1 MDLNKYLNETAA
13 PETQYSK
20 EEYAAMKKAEREAVW
35 MQVDARMGEV
45 LADAPALQE
54 FLNFMSQS
62 RNSLPNQLLLSGQ
75 NADIT
80 DARTFQQWKDAGRH
94 IRTGEEGYTAI
105 VGQVY
110 ENNGRKASGYNI
122 GKVFDITQTRGRPVP
137 PPAEYQVDELIA
149 GSIESSP
156 VPIQISDSLPDGI
169 QAQYVPKNRTIYVRN
184 GMDAGTTLCAIVRE
198 CAQADFHKD
207 YTYNRQAYAAPSYC
221 AAYMVAHRY
230 GLDTA
235 AFNFDR
241 VVALYRN
248 LGKDKFWEVIDNARA
263 IAPALEGEPL
273 RESLY
278 KQLLKLSPD
287 ELVGFDCAWQEYR
300 RIANSP
306 QLIAAACII
315 NGGTSDDRFDY
326 FKNWL
331 ILQGQYV
338 FRQALKDPDALAEF
352 KIPFND
358 TEWED
363 CGYLTS
369 LAFVGRAL
377 PTYFAQ
383 EGIAKELRRKY
394 PALLQA
400 PGALDAEIMRVL
412 LYPNRKQE
420 QAFDRYLLGLE
431 VQHYI
436 DISGLDSYDK
446 FYLEHISCR
455 WEWDYLRESIREE
468 TPQPRQ
474 GKLSPDIASTLPKL
488 WKKRLAWDAEQR
500 TSLHHRGEER

>member
-1 MDLNKYLNETAA
+1 MT
-13 PETQYSK
+13 
-20 EEYAAMKKAEREAVW
+20 
-35 MQVDARMGEV
+35 
-45 LADAPALQE
+45 
-54 FLNFMSQS
+54 
-62 RNSLPNQLLLSGQ
+62 
-75 NADIT
+75 
-80 DARTFQQWKDAGRH
+80 
-94 IRTGEEGYTAI
+94 
-105 VGQVY
+105 
-110 ENNGRKASGYNI
+110 
-122 GKVFDITQTRGRPVP
+122 
-137 PPAEYQVDELIA
+137 
-149 GSIESSP
+149 
-156 VPIQISDSLPDGI
+156 
-169 QAQYVPKNRTIYVRN
+169 
-184 GMDAGTTLCAIVRE
+184 
-198 CAQADFHKD
+198 
-207 YTYNRQAYAAPSYC
+207 
-221 AAYMVAHRY
+221 
-230 GLDTA
+230 
-235 AFNFDR
+235 
-241 VVALYRN
+241 
-248 LGKDKFWEVIDNARA
+248 KDKFWEAIDNARA

-278 KQLLKLSPD
+278 KQLLTLFPD

-306 QLIAAACII
+306 QLIASACII

-352 KIPFND
+352 KIPFDD

-400 PGALDAEIMRVL
+400 PGALDDEIAATFLVAEILRGLREANISCRM
-412 LYPNRKQE
+412 
-420 QAFDRYLLGLE
+420 FDSGLGISLFRDNSTRTRFSFASACNLLGLE

-500 TSLHHRGEER
+500 TRLHHRGEER

>member
-1 MDLNKYLNETAA
+1 
-13 PETQYSK
+13 
-20 EEYAAMKKAEREAVW
+20 MKK
-35 MQVDARMGEV
+35 MQNW
-45 LADAPALQE
+45 QE
-54 FLNFMSQS
+54 
-62 RNSLPNQLLLSGQ
+62 
-75 NADIT
+75 
-80 DARTFQQWKDAGRH
+80 
-94 IRTGEEGYTAI
+94 
-105 VGQVY
+105 
-110 ENNGRKASGYNI
+110 NI
-122 GKVFDITQTRGRPVP
+122 PMT
-137 PPAEYQVDELIA
+137 
-149 GSIESSP
+149 
-156 VPIQISDSLPDGI
+156 
-169 QAQYVPKNRTIYVRN
+169 
-184 GMDAGTTLCAIVRE
+184 
-198 CAQADFHKD
+198 
-207 YTYNRQAYAAPSYC
+207 
-221 AAYMVAHRY
+221 
-230 GLDTA
+230 
-235 AFNFDR
+235 
-241 VVALYRN
+241 
-248 LGKDKFWEVIDNARA
+248 KDKFWEVINNARA

-278 KQLLKLSPD
+278 KQLLTLFPD

-306 QLIAAACII
+306 QLIASACII

-352 KIPFND
+352 KIPFDD

-400 PGALDAEIMRVL
+400 PGALDVEIMRVL
-412 LYPNRKQE
+412 LYPNREQE

-488 WKKRLAWDAEQR
+488 WKKRLGGAGKKESLVGLAAAAACCMVGGAGGGLPLAAGHENSGSVGCAEQR
-500 TSLHHRGEER
+500 TGRAVCVGVGQRQPAIFAGVYSDLCGSGYRGSYRSEEHPPRRGAWLGGMGRCVPLE

>member
-1 MDLNKYLNETAA
+1 
-13 PETQYSK
+13 
-20 EEYAAMKKAEREAVW
+20 
-35 MQVDARMGEV
+35 MQNW
-45 LADAPALQE
+45 QE
-54 FLNFMSQS
+54 
-62 RNSLPNQLLLSGQ
+62 
-75 NADIT
+75 
-80 DARTFQQWKDAGRH
+80 
-94 IRTGEEGYTAI
+94 
-105 VGQVY
+105 
-110 ENNGRKASGYNI
+110 NI
-122 GKVFDITQTRGRPVP
+122 PMT
-137 PPAEYQVDELIA
+137 
-149 GSIESSP
+149 
-156 VPIQISDSLPDGI
+156 
-169 QAQYVPKNRTIYVRN
+169 
-184 GMDAGTTLCAIVRE
+184 
-198 CAQADFHKD
+198 
-207 YTYNRQAYAAPSYC
+207 
-221 AAYMVAHRY
+221 
-230 GLDTA
+230 
-235 AFNFDR
+235 
-241 VVALYRN
+241 
-248 LGKDKFWEVIDNARA
+248 KDKFWEVINNARA

-352 KIPFND
+352 KIPFDD

-377 PTYFAQ
+377 PTYFTQ

-394 PALLQA
+394 PTLLQP

-412 LYPNRKQE
+412 LYPNREQE

-436 DISGLDSYDK
+436 DISELDSYDK

-500 TSLHHRGEER
+500 TRPHYRGEER